1 MATQESADTALT
13 LEHISALENF
23 DAKGAP
29 VLSVYLDV
37 RPERRT
43 KDGLRAAFLDLIR
56 SLPDEDA
63 RRESVHAAPLLD
75 DARGRSLAIFSCAA
89 RSFRQVYHLPV
100 SIADHVAFE
109 RKADVG
115 PLIALL
121 NDYDRYVVA
130 LVDKARAR
138 LFTIHLGAVE
148 EQQQMYEDIPQKHD
162 QGGMS
167 QNRLQRQHEEHVHWH
182 LKDVVERLERL
193 ARERRVDRLVLA
205 GPVEPISE
213 LRAMLPR
220 ALADRLVD
228 VVNLE
233 FTASDD
239 DVLTK
244 TLEIEQH
251 AERELEAR
259 AVDQL
264 AEAVAH
270 ERGTRGVADT
280 LRALAVSSVLTLVV
294 ADGAG
299 VPGVECFACRLL
311 EPMAREACAA
321 CGGPMAPARNV
332 VHRAMAHA
340 IGQNASVEVVHGDA
354 AQRLHE
360 YEGVGAIL
368 RFPNPLVAPSDV
380 PDSDAT

>member
-13 LEHISALENF
+13 LDDISALESF
-23 DAKGAP
+23 DAAGAP

-37 RPERRT
+37 PPERRT
-43 KDGLRAAFLDLIR
+43 KDGLRSAFLDLIR
-56 SLPDEDA
+56 SLPDENA
-63 RRESVHAAPLLD
+63 RRESAHAAPLID
-75 DARGRSLAIFSCAA
+75 DTRGKSLAIFSCAA
-89 RSFRQVYHLPV
+89 RSFLQVYHLPV
-100 SIADHVAFE
+100 PVADHVAYE

-121 NDYDRYVVA
+121 DDYDRYVVA

-148 EQQQMYEDIPQKHD
+148 EQQLMYEDIPQKHD

-193 ARERRVDRLVLA
+193 ARERRIDRLVLA

-213 LRAMLPR
+213 LRGMLPR
-220 ALADRLVD
+220 ALADRLIEVA
-228 VVNLE
+228 NLE
-233 FTASDD
+233 FIAGDD
-239 DVLTK
+239 DVLAK
-244 TLEIEQH
+244 TLEIEQR
-251 AERELEAR
+251 AEREVEAQ
-259 AVDQL
+259 AVEQL

-280 LRALAVSSVLTLVV
+280 LRALSMSSVMTLVV

-311 EPMAREACAA
+311 EPTARDRCVA
-321 CGGPMAPARNV
+321 CGGPMEPTRNV

-340 IGQNASVEVVHGDA
+340 IGQNASVQVVHGDA

-368 RFPNPLVAPSDV
+368 RFPNPLAAPSDV
-380 PDSDAT
+380 RGSDVT

>member
-13 LEHISALENF
+13 LDDISALANF
-23 DAKGAP
+23 DAEGAP

-37 RPERRT
+37 PPGRRT

-63 RRESVHAAPLLD
+63 RRESVHAAPLID

-89 RSFRQVYHLPV
+89 RSFLQVFHLPV
-100 SIADHVAFE
+100 SIDNHVAFE

-121 NDYDRYVVA
+121 DDYDRYVVA

-148 EQQQMYEDIPQKHD
+148 EQQLMYEDIPQKHD

-193 ARERRVDRLVLA
+193 ARERRIDRLVLA

-228 VVNLE
+228 VANLE
-233 FTASDD
+233 FIAGDD
-239 DVLTK
+239 DVLAK
-244 TLEIEQH
+244 TLEIEQR
-251 AERELEAR
+251 AEREVEAR

-264 AEAVAH
+264 TEAVAH
-270 ERGTRGVADT
+270 DRGTRGVADT
-280 LRALAVSSVLTLVV
+280 LRALSMSSVMTLVV

-311 EPMAREACAA
+311 EPMARDTCVA
-321 CGGPMAPARNV
+321 CGGPMEPTGNV

-354 AQRLHE
+354 AQRLQE
-360 YEGVGAIL
+360 FEGVGAIL

-380 PDSDAT
+380 HDSDVT